1 MNLLPEVLKS
11 MSPSEL
17 LSENERLLEVVCQ
30 QQQQIQAQQAVIE
43 RLEAQVAQQGERI
56 KQLEEELRAQKKLKG
71 KPTLK
76 ASQLNDTPADEETG
90 EASGNR
96 GRRGKRSKK
105 AGFAVDRVEI
115 IQPPVIPAGAKF
127 NGYRTYD
134 VQELE
139 LSRQNIRFQ
148 LAEYVTVSGETVVGQ
163 LPKPYRGGHYG
174 PTLVSYILYQ
184 HYQCRVPQ
192 PLIYEQLSDLG
203 IAISTGQIN
212 RILTEGKSAF
222 HQEQQSVLRVGLETA
237 TYIQTDDTGARHQG
251 KNGYCTVI
259 GNDWFAYFS
268 SGASKSRRNFL
279 EVLQGRS
286 PRYILNDDAQQYL
299 ATQGLA
305 AKHWAT
311 LTFSDQVLATEAAT
325 WQAYLSGLG
334 IVSVNAVR
342 VITEAAL
349 LGGVLAQGIRDDLRI
364 LSDGAGQFNLLH
376 HGLCWVHAE
385 RALRRLAGSTAQHR
399 QNIAEVQDLLWTY
412 YRQLQAYRQA
422 PTAEAKQ
429 TLEQG
434 FDQLFGRC
442 YRHHVSLNLV
452 LQQFRDRKAEL
463 LRVLDCPELPLH
475 NNASESDIREYVTR
489 RKISGTTR
497 SEAGRQ
503 ARDTL
508 VGLKKTCRTLGI
520 SFWQYLLS
528 RVHGDDRIPPL
539 PELIRAKASAHQAAA
554 AT

>member
-1 MNLLPEVLKS
+1 MSLVPEALKS

-17 LSENERLLEVVCQ
+17 LSEIERLLEVVRQ
-30 QQQQIQAQQAVIE
+30 QQQQIQSQQEMIE
-43 RLEAQVAQQGERI
+43 RLENQVTQQGERI

-71 KPTLK
+71 KPKLK
-76 ASQLNDTPADEETG
+76 ASQLNDTPAGEEMDKP
-90 EASGNR
+90 
-96 GRRGKRSKK
+96 GRAGKRSKK
-105 AGFAVDRVEI
+105 GGFAIDRVEI

-134 VQELE
+134 VQELV
-139 LSRQNIRFQ
+139 LRRQNIRFQ
-148 LAEYVTVSGETVVGQ
+148 LAEYVTVSGETVVGA
-163 LPKPYRGGHYG
+163 LPEAYQGGHYG
-174 PTLVSYILYQ
+174 PTLVSHILYQ
-184 HYQCRVPQ
+184 HYQYRVPQ
-192 PLIYEQLSDLG
+192 PLIYEQLRDLE
-203 IAISTGQIN
+203 IDISVGQIN
-212 RILTEGKSAF
+212 RILTERKAAF

-259 GNDWFAYFS
+259 GNDWFTYFS

-311 LTFSDQVLATEAAT
+311 LTFSDQVLATEATA
-325 WQAYLSGLG
+325 WQTYLSGLG
-334 IVSVNAVR
+334 MVSANAVR

-399 QNIAEVQDLLWTY
+399 QNIAEMQDLLWTY
-412 YRQLQAYRQA
+412 YRQLQAYRLA

-429 TLEQG
+429 TLEEG

-442 YRHHVSLNLV
+442 YRHHASLNIV
-452 LQQFRDRKAEL
+452 LRQFRNRKAEL

-475 NNASESDIREYVTR
+475 NNASETDIREYVTR

-508 VGLKKTCRTLGI
+508 VGLKKTCRKLGI

-528 RVHGDDRIPPL
+528 RVHGDHRIPPL
-539 PELIRAKASAHQAAA
+539 PDVIRAKAGAQQVAV

>member
-1 MNLLPEVLKS
+1 
-11 MSPSEL
+11 MSPVPENPKSIDPSAL
-17 LSENERLLEVVCQ
+17 LVENERLLEVVRTQ
-30 QQQQIQAQQAVIE
+30 QQQLQGQQEIIE
-43 RLEAQVAQQGERI
+43 HLGSQVQQQGERI
-56 KQLEEELRAQKKLKG
+56 KQLEEELRGRKKLKG
-71 KPTLK
+71 KPQLK
-76 ASQLNDTPADEETG
+76 ASQLNDASAQEDRTSG
-90 EASGNR
+90 EGKR
-96 GRRGKRSKK
+96 GRRGKRRKK
-105 AGFAVDRVEI
+105 PGFAVDRQEI
-115 IQPPVIPAGAKF
+115 IQPPAIPAGARF

-139 LSRQNIRFQ
+139 LKRENIRFQ
-148 LAEYVTVSGETVVGQ
+148 LAEYVTVAGKTVVGQ
-163 LPKPYRGGHYG
+163 LPEAYRGSHYG

-192 PLIYEQLSDLG
+192 PLIHEQLQDLG

-212 RILTEGKSAF
+212 RILIEEKAAF
-222 HQEQQSVLRVGLETA
+222 HREQQGVLRVGLETA
-237 TYIQTDDTGARHQG
+237 SYIQTDDTGARHQG

-259 GNDWFAYFS
+259 GNEWFAYFS
-268 SGASKSRRNFL
+268 SRESKSRSNFL
-279 EVLQGRS
+279 EVLHGNT

-299 ATQGLA
+299 ESRGLA

-311 LTFSDQVLATEAAT
+311 LRFSDQVLATESSQ

-334 IVSVNAVR
+334 IVSATAIR

-349 LGGVLAQGIRDDLRI
+349 LGGILAQGIRNDLRI

-385 RALRRLAGSTAQHR
+385 RTLRRLPGSTEQHR
-399 QNIAEVQDLLWTY
+399 QNIAEMQDLLWHY
-412 YRQLQAYRQA
+412 YRQLQTYRQA
-422 PTAEAKQ
+422 PTAAFKEA
-429 TLEQG
+429 LEQE

-442 YRHHVSLNLV
+442 YRHHATLNIV
-452 LQQFRDRKAEL
+452 LRQFRSWKADL

-475 NNASESDIREYVTR
+475 NNTAERDIREYVTR

-497 SEAGRQ
+497 SQAGRH

-508 VGLKKTCRTLGI
+508 VGLKKTCRKLGV

-528 RVHGDDRIPPL
+528 RVHGDERIPPL
-539 PELIRAKASAHQAAA
+539 PDVIRAKAAAQQGATA
-554 AT
+554 A

>member
-1 MNLLPEVLKS
+1 MLENLKS
-11 MSPSEL
+11 VPLSEL
-17 LSENERLLEVVCQ
+17 LSESERLLEVVRQ
-30 QQQQIQAQQAVIE
+30 QQQQIQSQQEVIE
-43 RLEAQVAQQGERI
+43 RLEGQVAQQGERI
-56 KQLEEELRAQKKLKG
+56 KQLEEELRAQKNLKG
-71 KPTLK
+71 KPKLK
-76 ASQLNDTPADEETG
+76 ASQLNDSPAAGGKTG
-90 EASGNR
+90 KR
-96 GRRGKRSKK
+96 GGMGKRSKK

-115 IQPPVIPAGAKF
+115 IQPSVIPAGARF

-148 LAEYVTVSGETVVGQ
+148 LAEYITVSGETVVGQ
-163 LPKPYRGGHYG
+163 LPEPYRGGHYG

-212 RILTEGKSAF
+212 RILTEEKGTF
-222 HQEQQSVLRVGLETA
+222 HEEQQSVLRVGLETA
-237 TYIQTDDTGARHQG
+237 TYVQTDDTGARHQG

-268 SGASKSRRNFL
+268 SGESKSRRNFL
-279 EVLQGRS
+279 EVLQGRN

-311 LTFSDQVLATEAAT
+311 LTFSDQVLATEATA

-334 IVSVNAVR
+334 LMSTNAVR

-399 QNIAEVQDLLWTY
+399 QNIAEMQDLLWRY

-422 PTAEAKQ
+422 PTAEAKAN
-429 TLEQG
+429 LEAG

-442 YRHHVSLNLV
+442 YRHHASLNIV

-475 NNASESDIREYVTR
+475 NNASETDIREYVTR

-508 VGLKKTCRTLGI
+508 VGLKKTCRKLGL

-539 PELIRAKASAHQAAA
+539 PDVIRAKAAAQQV
-554 AT
+554 ATAT

>member
-1 MNLLPEVLKS
+1 MNPVPENLPSLP
-11 MSPSEL
+11 PSEL
-17 LSENERLLEVVCQ
+17 LSEIERLLEVVRV
-30 QQQQIQAQQAVIE
+30 QQQQIQAQQDIIE
-43 RLEAQVAQQGERI
+43 RLESQVAQQGERI
-56 KQLEEELRAQKKLKG
+56 NQLEDELRVQKKLKG
-71 KPTLK
+71 KPKLK

-90 EASGNR
+90 TETGKR
-96 GRRGKRSKK
+96 GRTGKGSKK
-105 AGFAVDRVEI
+105 TGFAVDRVEI
-115 IQPPVIPAGAKF
+115 IEPPVIPAGAKF

-139 LSRQNIRFQ
+139 LTRENIRFQ

-163 LPKPYRGGHYG
+163 LPEAYRGGHYG
-174 PTLVSYILYQ
+174 PTLVSYVLYQ

-192 PLIYEQLSDLG
+192 PLIHEQLQDLG

-212 RILTEGKSAF
+212 RILIEGKTAF
-222 HQEQQSVLRVGLETA
+222 HQEQQSVLRVGLATA

-268 SGASKSRRNFL
+268 SGESKSRRNFL

-299 ATQGLA
+299 ETQSLA

-311 LTFSDQVLATEAAT
+311 LTFSDEVLATEAAA
-325 WQAYLSGLG
+325 WQTYLSGLG
-334 IVSVNAVR
+334 IVSANALR

-349 LGGVLAQGIRDDLRI
+349 LGAVLAQGIRDDLRI

-385 RALRRLAGSTAQHR
+385 RALRRLAGSTARHR
-399 QNIAEVQDLLWTY
+399 QNIAEIQDLLWRY

-422 PTAEAKQ
+422 PKAETKR
-429 TLEQG
+429 TLEER

-463 LRVLDCPELPLH
+463 LQVLDCPELPLH
-475 NNASESDIREYVTR
+475 NNAAETDIREYVTR

-508 VGLKKTCRTLGI
+508 VGLKKTCRKLGL

-528 RVHGDDRIPPL
+528 RIHGDDRIPPL
-539 PELIRAKASAHQAAA
+539 PDVIRAKASAQQVLV

>member
-1 MNLLPEVLKS
+1 MV
-11 MSPSEL
+11 
-17 LSENERLLEVVCQ
+17 RA
-30 QQQQIQAQQAVIE
+30 QQQQIQAQQEMIE
-43 RLEAQVAQQGERI
+43 RLEGQMAQQGERI
-56 KQLEEELRAQKKLKG
+56 KQLEDELRAQKKLKG
-71 KPTLK
+71 KPKLK
-76 ASQLNDTPADEETG
+76 ASQLNDVPVEAETAETLG
-90 EASGNR
+90 KR
-96 GRRGKRSKK
+96 GRTGKRSKK
-105 AGFAVDRVEI
+105 PGFKVDRVEI
-115 IQPPVIPAGAKF
+115 IEPPVIPAGARF

-163 LPKPYRGGHYG
+163 LPKPYQGRHYG
-174 PTLVSYILYQ
+174 PTLVSYVLYQ

-192 PLIYEQLSDLG
+192 PLIHEQLSDLG
-203 IAISTGQIN
+203 IAISAGQIN
-212 RILTEGKSAF
+212 RILIEGKAAF
-222 HQEQQSVLRVGLETA
+222 HHEQQSVLRVALATA

-268 SGASKSRRNFL
+268 SGESKSRRNFL
-279 EVLQGRS
+279 EVLQGRNS
-286 PRYILNDDAQQYL
+286 RYILNDGAQQYL
-299 ATQGLA
+299 EIQGLA
-305 AKHWAT
+305 AKHWAI
-311 LTFSDQVLATEAAT
+311 LRFSDQVLATEAAA

-334 IVSVNAVR
+334 IVSANAMR

-385 RALRRLAGSTAQHR
+385 RALRRLAGSTARHR
-399 QNIAEVQDLLWTY
+399 QNIAEMQDLLWTY

-429 TLEQG
+429 PLEEG

-442 YRHHVSLNLV
+442 YRHHASLNLV

-475 NNASESDIREYVTR
+475 NNASETDIREYVTR

-497 SEAGRQ
+497 SDAGRQ

-508 VGLKKTCRTLGI
+508 VGLKKTCRKLGI
-520 SFWQYLLS
+520 SFWQYLLC
-528 RVHGDDRIPPL
+528 RIHGDDRIPPL
-539 PELIRAKASAHQAAA
+539 PDVIRTKVAAQQGA
-554 AT
+554 IAT

>member
-1 MNLLPEVLKS
+1 
-11 MSPSEL
+11 
-17 LSENERLLEVVCQ
+17 
-30 QQQQIQAQQAVIE
+30 
-43 RLEAQVAQQGERI
+43 
-56 KQLEEELRAQKKLKG
+56 LKG
-71 KPTLK
+71 KPKLK
-76 ASQLNDTPADEETG
+76 ASQLNDTPVGEEMDKP
-90 EASGNR
+90 
-96 GRRGKRSKK
+96 GRTGKRSKK
-105 AGFAVDRVEI
+105 GGFAIDRVEI

-134 VQELE
+134 VQELV
-139 LSRQNIRFQ
+139 LRRQNIRFQ
-148 LAEYVTVSGETVVGQ
+148 LAEYVTVSGETVVGA
-163 LPKPYRGGHYG
+163 LPEAYQGGHYG
-174 PTLVSYILYQ
+174 PVLVSHILYQ

-192 PLIYEQLSDLG
+192 PLIYEQLRDLE
-203 IAISTGQIN
+203 IEISVGQIN
-212 RILTEGKSAF
+212 RILTERKAAF

-237 TYIQTDDTGARHQG
+237 IYIQTDDTGARHQG

-259 GNDWFAYFS
+259 GNNWFTYFS

-286 PRYILNDDAQQYL
+286 PRYILNEDAQQYL

-305 AKHWAT
+305 AKHWAR
-311 LTFSDQVLATEAAT
+311 LTFSDQVLATEATA

-334 IVSVNAVR
+334 MVSANAVR

-349 LGGVLAQGIRDDLRI
+349 LGGVLAQGIRDNLRI

-399 QNIAEVQDLLWTY
+399 QNIAEMQDVLWTY

-429 TLEQG
+429 TLEEG

-442 YRHHVSLNLV
+442 YRHHASLNIV
-452 LQQFRDRKAEL
+452 LRQFRNRKAEL

-475 NNASESDIREYVTR
+475 NNASETDIREYVTR

-508 VGLKKTCRTLGI
+508 VGLKKTCRKLGI

-528 RVHGDDRIPPL
+528 RVHGDHRIPPL
-539 PELIRAKASAHQAAA
+539 PDVIRAKAGAQQVAV

>member
-1 MNLLPEVLKS
+1 MSLVPENLKS
-11 MSPSEL
+11 MQSSEL
-17 LSENERLLEVVCQ
+17 LSEIERLLEVVRV
-30 QQQQIQAQQAVIE
+30 QQQQIQAQQDIIE
-43 RLEAQVAQQGERI
+43 RLESQVRQQGERI

-71 KPTLK
+71 KPKLK

-90 EASGNR
+90 EKTGKR
-96 GRRGKRSKK
+96 GRTGKRSKK

-115 IQPPVIPAGAKF
+115 IQPSVIPAGATF

-139 LSRQNIRFQ
+139 LKRQNIRFQ
-148 LAEYVTVSGETVVGQ
+148 LAEYVTVGGETVVGQ
-163 LPKPYRGGHYG
+163 LPEAYRGGHYG

-192 PLIYEQLSDLG
+192 PLIHEQLQDLG
-203 IAISTGQIN
+203 LMISTGQIN
-212 RILTEGKSAF
+212 RILTDGKEYF
-222 HQEQQSVLRVGLETA
+222 HQEQQSVLQVGLETA
-237 TYIQTDDTGARHQG
+237 TYIQVDDTGARHQG
-251 KNGYCTVI
+251 RNGYCTAI
-259 GNDWFAYFS
+259 GNEWFAYFS
-268 SGASKSRRNFL
+268 SRESKSRRNFL
-279 EVLQGRS
+279 EVLQGDR
-286 PRYILNDDAQQYL
+286 PGYVLNEVAQQYL
-299 ATQGLA
+299 ETQGLA

-311 LTFSDQVLATEAAT
+311 LTFSDQVLATESAA
-325 WQAYLSGLG
+325 WQDYLSDLG

-385 RALRRLAGSTAQHR
+385 RALRRLAGSTAEHR
-399 QNIAEVQDLLWTY
+399 QNIAEMQAGLWTY

-422 PTAEAKQ
+422 PTVEAKQ
-429 TLEQG
+429 ALAAG

-442 YRHHVSLNLV
+442 YRHHISLNLV

-463 LRVLDCPELPLH
+463 LQVLDCPELPLH
-475 NNASESDIREYVTR
+475 NNASERDIREYVTR

-497 SEAGRQ
+497 SKAGRR
-503 ARDTL
+503 ARDTF
-508 VGLKKTCRTLGI
+508 VGLKKTCRKLGF

-539 PELIRAKASAHQAAA
+539 PELIRTKASAQQAAVA
-554 AT
+554 A

>member
-1 MNLLPEVLKS
+1 MSLVPETLKS
-11 MSPSEL
+11 MSSPEL
-17 LSENERLLEVVCQ
+17 LSEIERLLEVVRQ
-30 QQQQIQAQQAVIE
+30 QQQQIQAQQDMIE
-43 RLEAQVAQQGERI
+43 RLESQVAQQGERI

-71 KPTLK
+71 KPKLK

-96 GRRGKRSKK
+96 GRTGKRSKK
-105 AGFAVDRVEI
+105 AGFAVDRVESI
-115 IQPPVIPAGAKF
+115 EPPVIPAGAKF

-139 LSRQNIRFQ
+139 LKRQNIRFQ
-148 LAEYVTVSGETVVGQ
+148 LAEYVTVGGETVVGQ
-163 LPKPYRGGHYG
+163 LPEPYRGGHYG
-174 PTLVSYILYQ
+174 PTLVSYILSQ

-212 RILTEGKSAF
+212 RILTEGKAAF

-237 TYIQTDDTGARHQG
+237 IYIQTDDTGARHQG

-259 GNDWFAYFS
+259 GNDWFTYFS
-268 SGASKSRRNFL
+268 SGESKSRRNFL

-299 ATQGLA
+299 ETQRLA

-311 LTFSDQVLATEAAT
+311 LRFSDQVLATETAA
-325 WQAYLSGLG
+325 WGAYLSGLG
-334 IVSVNAVR
+334 IVSANAVR

-399 QNIAEVQDLLWTY
+399 QNIAEMQDRLWSY

-442 YRHHVSLNLV
+442 YRHHVSLNIV

-508 VGLKKTCRTLGI
+508 VGLKKTCRKLGI
-520 SFWQYLLS
+520 SFWQYLLC

-539 PELIRAKASAHQAAA
+539 PEVIRAKASAQPVAA

>member
-1 MNLLPEVLKS
+1 MSLVPEALKS
-11 MSPSEL
+11 MPPSEL
-17 LSENERLLEVVCQ
+17 LSEIERLLEVVRQ
-30 QQQQIQAQQAVIE
+30 QQQQIQSQQEMIE
-43 RLEAQVAQQGERI
+43 RLENQVTQQGERI

-71 KPTLK
+71 KPKLK
-76 ASQLNDTPADEETG
+76 ASQLNDTPA
-90 EASGNR
+90 ASGEEMDKP
-96 GRRGKRSKK
+96 GRTGKRSKK
-105 AGFAVDRVEI
+105 GGFAIDRVEI

-134 VQELE
+134 VQEL
-139 LSRQNIRFQ
+139 LLRRQNIRFQ

-163 LPKPYRGGHYG
+163 LPEAYQGGHYG
-174 PTLVSYILYQ
+174 PTLVSHILYQ

-192 PLIYEQLSDLG
+192 PLIYEQLRDLE
-203 IAISTGQIN
+203 IEISVGQIN
-212 RILTEGKSAF
+212 RILTERKAAF

-237 TYIQTDDTGARHQG
+237 IYIQTDDTGARHQG

-259 GNDWFAYFS
+259 GNNWFTYFS

-286 PRYILNDDAQQYL
+286 PRYILNEDAQQYL

-305 AKHWAT
+305 AKHWAR
-311 LTFSDQVLATEAAT
+311 LTFSDQVLATEATA

-334 IVSVNAVR
+334 MVSANAVR

-399 QNIAEVQDLLWTY
+399 QNIAEMQDVLWTY

-429 TLEQG
+429 TLEEG

-442 YRHHVSLNLV
+442 YRHHASLNIV
-452 LQQFRDRKAEL
+452 LQQFRNRKAEL

-475 NNASESDIREYVTR
+475 NNASETDIREYVTR

-508 VGLKKTCRTLGI
+508 VGLKKTCRKLGI

-528 RVHGDDRIPPL
+528 RIHGDDRIPPL
-539 PELIRAKASAHQAAA
+539 PNVIRAKAVAQQVAV

>member
-1 MNLLPEVLKS
+1 MSLVPEALKS

-17 LSENERLLEVVCQ
+17 LSEIERLLEVVRQ
-30 QQQQIQAQQAVIE
+30 QQQQIQSQQAMIE
-43 RLEAQVAQQGERI
+43 RLENQVTQQGERI

-71 KPTLK
+71 KPKLK
-76 ASQLNDTPADEETG
+76 ASQLNDTPAVSGEEMDKP
-90 EASGNR
+90 
-96 GRRGKRSKK
+96 GRTGKRSKK
-105 AGFAVDRVEI
+105 GGFAIDRVEI

-134 VQELE
+134 VQELV
-139 LSRQNIRFQ
+139 LRRQNIRFQ
-148 LAEYVTVSGETVVGQ
+148 LAEYVTVSGETVVGA
-163 LPKPYRGGHYG
+163 LPEAYQGGHYG
-174 PTLVSYILYQ
+174 PVLVSHILYQ

-192 PLIYEQLSDLG
+192 PLIYEQLRDLE
-203 IAISTGQIN
+203 IEISVGQIN
-212 RILTEGKSAF
+212 RILTERKAAF

-237 TYIQTDDTGARHQG
+237 IYIQTDDTGARHQG

-259 GNDWFAYFS
+259 GNNWFTYFS

-286 PRYILNDDAQQYL
+286 PRYILNEDAQQYL

-305 AKHWAT
+305 AKHWAR
-311 LTFSDQVLATEAAT
+311 LTFSDQVLATEATA

-334 IVSVNAVR
+334 MVSANAVR

-349 LGGVLAQGIRDDLRI
+349 LGGVLAQGIRDNLRI

-399 QNIAEVQDLLWTY
+399 QNIAEMQDVLWTY

-429 TLEQG
+429 TLEEG

-442 YRHHVSLNLV
+442 YRHHASLNIV
-452 LQQFRDRKAEL
+452 LQQFRNRKAEL

-475 NNASESDIREYVTR
+475 NNASETDIREYVTR

-508 VGLKKTCRTLGI
+508 VGLKKTCRKLGI

-528 RVHGDDRIPPL
+528 RIHGDDRIPPL
-539 PELIRAKASAHQAAA
+539 PNLIQAKAVAQQVAV

>member
-1 MNLLPEVLKS
+1 MD
-11 MSPSEL
+11 
-17 LSENERLLEVVCQ
+17 
-30 QQQQIQAQQAVIE
+30 
-43 RLEAQVAQQGERI
+43 
-56 KQLEEELRAQKKLKG
+56 
-71 KPTLK
+71 KP
-76 ASQLNDTPADEETG
+76 
-90 EASGNR
+90 
-96 GRRGKRSKK
+96 GRTGKRSKK
-105 AGFAVDRVEI
+105 GGFTVDRVEI

-134 VQELE
+134 VQELV
-139 LSRQNIRFQ
+139 LRRQNIRFQ
-148 LAEYVTVSGETVVGQ
+148 LAEYVTVSGETVVGA
-163 LPKPYRGGHYG
+163 LPEAYQGGHYG
-174 PTLVSYILYQ
+174 PVLVSHILYQ

-192 PLIYEQLSDLG
+192 PLIYEQLRDLE
-203 IAISTGQIN
+203 IEISVGQIN
-212 RILTEGKSAF
+212 RILTERKAAF

-237 TYIQTDDTGARHQG
+237 IYIQTDDTGARHQG

-259 GNDWFAYFS
+259 GNNWFTYFS

-286 PRYILNDDAQQYL
+286 PRYILNEDAQQYL

-305 AKHWAT
+305 AKHWAR
-311 LTFSDQVLATEAAT
+311 LTFSDQVLATEATA

-334 IVSVNAVR
+334 MVSANAVR

-399 QNIAEVQDLLWTY
+399 QNIAEMQDVLWTY

-429 TLEQG
+429 TLEEG

-442 YRHHVSLNLV
+442 YRHHASLNIV
-452 LQQFRDRKAEL
+452 LQQFRNRKAEL

-475 NNASESDIREYVTR
+475 NNASETDIREYVTR

-508 VGLKKTCRTLGI
+508 VGLKKTCRKLGI

-528 RVHGDDRIPPL
+528 RIHGDDRIPPL
-539 PELIRAKASAHQAAA
+539 PNLIQAKAVAQQVAV

>member
-1 MNLLPEVLKS
+1 MNPVPENLTSLP
-11 MSPSEL
+11 PSEL
-17 LSENERLLEVVCQ
+17 LSEIERLVEVVRV
-30 QQQQIQAQQAVIE
+30 QQQQIQAQQDIIE
-43 RLEAQVAQQGERI
+43 RLEGQVAQQGERI
-56 KQLEEELRAQKKLKG
+56 KQLEDELRAQKKLKG
-71 KPTLK
+71 KPKLK
-76 ASQLNDTPADEETG
+76 ASQLNDAPADGETG
-90 EASGNR
+90 AETGKR
-96 GRRGKRSKK
+96 GRRGKGSKK
-105 AGFAVDRVEI
+105 TGFAVDRVEI
-115 IQPPVIPAGAKF
+115 IEPPVIPAGARF

-139 LSRQNIRFQ
+139 LTRENIRFQ

-163 LPKPYRGGHYG
+163 LPEAYRGGHYG
-174 PTLVSYILYQ
+174 PTLVSYVLYQ

-192 PLIYEQLSDLG
+192 PLIHEQLQDLG
-203 IAISTGQIN
+203 IAMSAGQIN
-212 RILTEGKSAF
+212 RILIEGKAAF
-222 HQEQQSVLRVGLETA
+222 HQEQQSVLRVGLATA

-268 SGASKSRRNFL
+268 SGESKSRRNFL

-286 PRYILNDDAQQYL
+286 PCYILNDDAHQYL
-299 ATQGLA
+299 ETQGLA

-311 LTFSDQVLATEAAT
+311 LTFSDEVLATEAAA

-334 IVSVNAVR
+334 IVSANALR

-349 LGGVLAQGIRDDLRI
+349 LGGALAQGIRDDLRI
-364 LSDGAGQFNLLH
+364 LSDGAGQFNLLL

-399 QNIAEVQDLLWTY
+399 QNIAEVQDLLWRY
-412 YRQLQAYRQA
+412 YRQLQAYRQS

-429 TLEQG
+429 TLEQE

-452 LQQFRDRKAEL
+452 LQQFRNRKAEL

-475 NNASESDIREYVTR
+475 NNAAETDIREYVTR

-503 ARDTL
+503 ARD
-508 VGLKKTCRTLGI
+508 K
-520 SFWQYLLS
+520 LL
-528 RVHGDDRIPPL
+528 RI
-539 PELIRAKASAHQAAA
+539 
-554 AT
+554 

>member
-1 MNLLPEVLKS
+1 ML
-11 MSPSEL
+11 PSEL
-17 LSENERLLEVVCQ
+17 LSEIERLLEVVRQ
-30 QQQQIQAQQAVIE
+30 QQQQIQSQQEMIE
-43 RLEAQVAQQGERI
+43 RLENQVTQQGERI

-71 KPTLK
+71 KPKLK
-76 ASQLNDTPADEETG
+76 ASQLNDTPA
-90 EASGNR
+90 ASGEEMDKP
-96 GRRGKRSKK
+96 GRTGKRSKK
-105 AGFAVDRVEI
+105 GGFAIDRVEI

-134 VQELE
+134 VQELV
-139 LSRQNIRFQ
+139 LRRQNIRFQ
-148 LAEYVTVSGETVVGQ
+148 LAEYVTVSGETVVGA
-163 LPKPYRGGHYG
+163 LPEAYQGGHYG
-174 PTLVSYILYQ
+174 PVLVSHILYQ

-192 PLIYEQLSDLG
+192 PLIYEQLRDLE
-203 IAISTGQIN
+203 IEISVGQIN
-212 RILTEGKSAF
+212 RILTERKAAF

-237 TYIQTDDTGARHQG
+237 IYIQTDDTGARHQG

-259 GNDWFAYFS
+259 GNNWFTYFS

-286 PRYILNDDAQQYL
+286 PRYILNEDAQQYL

-305 AKHWAT
+305 AKHWAR
-311 LTFSDQVLATEAAT
+311 LTFSDQVLATEATA

-334 IVSVNAVR
+334 MVSANAVR

-349 LGGVLAQGIRDDLRI
+349 LGGVLAQGIRDNLRI

-399 QNIAEVQDLLWTY
+399 QNIAEMQDVLWTY

-429 TLEQG
+429 TLEEG

-442 YRHHVSLNLV
+442 YRHHASLNIV
-452 LQQFRDRKAEL
+452 LRQFRNRKAEL

-475 NNASESDIREYVTR
+475 NNASETDIREYVTR

-508 VGLKKTCRTLGI
+508 VGLKKTCRKLGI

-528 RVHGDDRIPPL
+528 RVHGDHRIPPL
-539 PELIRAKASAHQAAA
+539 PDVIRAKAGAQQVAV

>member
-1 MNLLPEVLKS
+1 MSAVLETLKS
-11 MSPSEL
+11 LPSSEL
-17 LSENERLLEVVCQ
+17 LSEIERLLEVVRV
-30 QQQQIQAQQAVIE
+30 QQQQIQSQQEVIE
-43 RLEAQVAQQGERI
+43 RLEGQVTEQGARV
-56 KQLEEELRAQKKLKG
+56 KQLEAELRVQKKLKG
-71 KPTLK
+71 KPKLK
-76 ASQLNDTPADEETG
+76 ASQLNDAPADEETG
-90 EASGNR
+90 AETGNP
-96 GRRGKRSKK
+96 GRPGKRSKK

-115 IQPPVIPAGAKF
+115 IEPPAIPDGATF

-139 LSRQNIRFQ
+139 LKRENIRFQ

-163 LPKPYRGGHYG
+163 LPEAYRGGHYG
-174 PTLVSYILYQ
+174 PTLVSYVLYQ

-192 PLIYEQLSDLG
+192 PLIHEQLQDLG
-203 IAISTGQIN
+203 IAISAGQIN
-212 RILTEGKSAF
+212 RILIEGKAAF
-222 HQEQQSVLRVGLETA
+222 HQEQQSVLRVGLATA
-237 TYIQTDDTGARHQG
+237 VYIQTDDTGARHQG

-259 GNDWFAYFS
+259 GNDWFTYFS
-268 SGASKSRRNFL
+268 SGESKSRRNFL

-286 PRYILNDDAQQYL
+286 PRYILNDSAQQYL
-299 ATQGLA
+299 KTQGLA
-305 AKHWAT
+305 AKHWAI
-311 LTFSDQVLATEAAT
+311 LTFSDQVLATELVP

-334 IVSVNAVR
+334 IVSANALR

-364 LSDGAGQFNLLH
+364 LSDGAGQFNLLY

-399 QNIAEVQDLLWTY
+399 QNIAEMQDLLWRY
-412 YRQLQAYRQA
+412 YRQLQAYRQS

-429 TLEQG
+429 SLGEG

-442 YRHHVSLNLV
+442 YCHHVSLNLV
-452 LQQFRDRKAEL
+452 LQQFRDRKAEF

-475 NNASESDIREYVTR
+475 NNAAETDIREYVTR

-508 VGLKKTCRTLGI
+508 VGLKKTCRKLGI

-528 RVHGDDRIPPL
+528 RIHGDDRIPLL
-539 PELIRAKASAHQAAA
+539 PDVIRAKASAQQVAV

>member
-1 MNLLPEVLKS
+1 MSLVPEALKS

-17 LSENERLLEVVCQ
+17 LSEIERLLEVVRQ
-30 QQQQIQAQQAVIE
+30 QQQQIQSQQAMIE
-43 RLEAQVAQQGERI
+43 RLENQVTQQGERI

-71 KPTLK
+71 KPKLK
-76 ASQLNDTPADEETG
+76 ASQLNDTPA
-90 EASGNR
+90 ASGEEMDKP
-96 GRRGKRSKK
+96 GRTGKRSKK
-105 AGFAVDRVEI
+105 GGFAIDRVEI

-134 VQELE
+134 VQELV
-139 LSRQNIRFQ
+139 LRRQNIRFQ
-148 LAEYVTVSGETVVGQ
+148 LAEYVTVSGETVVGA
-163 LPKPYRGGHYG
+163 LPEAYQGGHYG
-174 PTLVSYILYQ
+174 PVLVSHILYQ

-192 PLIYEQLSDLG
+192 PLIYEQLRDLE
-203 IAISTGQIN
+203 IEISVGQIN
-212 RILTEGKSAF
+212 RILTERKAAF

-237 TYIQTDDTGARHQG
+237 IYIQTDDTGARHQG

-259 GNDWFAYFS
+259 GNNWFTYFS

-286 PRYILNDDAQQYL
+286 PRYILNEDAQQYL

-305 AKHWAT
+305 AKHWAR
-311 LTFSDQVLATEAAT
+311 LTFSDQVLATEATA

-334 IVSVNAVR
+334 MVSANAVR

-349 LGGVLAQGIRDDLRI
+349 LGGVLAQGIRDNLRI

-399 QNIAEVQDLLWTY
+399 QNIAEMQDVLWTY

-429 TLEQG
+429 TLEEG

-442 YRHHVSLNLV
+442 YRHHASLNIV
-452 LQQFRDRKAEL
+452 LHQFRNRKAEL

-475 NNASESDIREYVTR
+475 NNASETDVREYVTR

-508 VGLKKTCRTLGI
+508 VGLKKTCRKLGI

-528 RVHGDDRIPPL
+528 RIHGDDRIPPL
-539 PELIRAKASAHQAAA
+539 PDVIRAKAVAQQVAV